1 MINKKVGPGF
11 FLMLLLTS
19 FAVWSCRKDFS
30 KISVADWQAELAAP
44 FIHTTIVLDN
54 LFPDDSNL
62 VTLEDSSLVYFYFKD
77 SVFSLSADT
86 ALDLT
91 DDIVV
96 DQGFSLGE
104 LLMGDFGFD
113 TALAMTEI
121 LPYLDQAIQDT
132 LLKYD
137 GQLTYFPPF
146 SILEPVVVGSEPIE
160 DFIQLEFSDGKMIVT
175 VSNSLPVPL
184 NNIDFQLLDEVGQNI
199 ITEVVINELP
209 PSAQVSDTTLLIG
222 TTLGNEF
229 SFKILS
235 LESPGSF
242 PDMVLIDLSRGLGF
256 DLLATG
262 LKVVGGQ
269 ARISDQIMYSDMEM
283 IDFGL
288 DPEQLKHISFM
299 SGNFVYNLS
308 SEVNI
313 DINVNIQLPTA
324 LIDNEIPQQE
334 FIITANGSTQ
344 QTWDVSGMTADL
356 TTDAEQPY
364 NRMPIEIM
372 LTVLPTDNLVTFDSS
387 DKINGFFSLEQIKL
401 DFADG
406 YMGKQ
411 TVNISQDTF
420 DLNFDFLK
428 RLKGELI
435 LEEPS
440 ITMSYVNSIGVSFR
454 ISTEFLAYNSE
465 TGQSHY
471 LEMDSVDIEVPAQ
484 IGDSVEGA
492 IIIDKTNSSIVDFL
506 AIRPDR
512 IIYYG
517 GGISNPEGENLN
529 FITQIS
535 RLTADAEIKIPLILR
550 AAHLN
555 FVDTLGFSASSDG
568 FPIREG
574 TMKLNIMNG
583 FPFDLTMSM
592 VLTDSISGQILD
604 KLTFDEIASA
614 EVDDKGKVIG
624 KKASEITVGFSKEFL
639 TNMKL
644 SNQALLEVE
653 TSTFGQ
659 GEVPVVLYSDYEIDI
674 TIAFSGKIKP

>member
-1 MINKKVGPGF
+1 MNNKKISPAF
-11 FLMLLLTS
+11 FLIVILATL
-19 FAVWSCRKDFS
+19 AAWSCRKDFS
-30 KISVADWQAELAAP
+30 KISVADWQPEFAAP
-44 FIHTTIVLDN
+44 FIHTTIVLSN

-62 VTLEDSSLVYFYFKD
+62 VVQDDSSLVYFYLKD

-86 ALDLT
+86 ALDFT

-96 DQGFSLGE
+96 DQSFSLGE
-104 LLMGDFGFD
+104 LLMSDFGFNSVF
-113 TALAMTEI
+113 TMSEI
-121 LPYLDQAIQDT
+121 LPFLDQAIQDT

-137 GQLTYFPPF
+137 GQQNYFPPF
-146 SILEPVVVGSEPIE
+146 SLLEPAVVGSEPIE
-160 DFIQLEFSDGKMIVT
+160 DFVQLEFSDGKMIVT
-175 VSNSLPVPL
+175 VSNNLPVPL
-184 NNIDFQLLDEVGQNI
+184 NNIDFQLLDQTNQNI
-199 ITEVVINELP
+199 ITEIAIDQLA
-209 PSAQVSDTTLLIG
+209 PSAQVSDTTLLTG
-222 TTLGNEF
+222 MTLGNEF

-242 PDMVLIDLSRGLGF
+242 PDMVLIDLNQGLGF

-269 ARISDQIMYSDMEM
+269 AKIIDQIMYSDMKM

-299 SGNFVYNLS
+299 SGNFVYVLN

-324 LIDNEIPQQE
+324 LINNEIPQQE
-334 FIITANGSTQ
+334 FIINANGSTQ
-344 QTWDVSGMTADL
+344 QTWDVSSMTTDL
-356 TTDAEQPY
+356 TTDPDQPY
-364 NRMPIEIM
+364 NRMPVQIM
-372 LTVLPTDNLVTFDSS
+372 LTVLPTDNVVTFDSS
-387 DKINGFFSLEQIKL
+387 DKINGYFSLEQIKL

-435 LEEPS
+435 LEDPS
-440 ITMSYVNSIGVSFR
+440 ITMGYVNSIGVPFR

-465 TGQSHY
+465 SGQSHY
-471 LEMDSVDIEVPAQ
+471 LEMDSVDIQTPSQV
-484 IGDSVEGA
+484 GDSVEGK

-529 FITQIS
+529 FITQNS

-550 AAHLN
+550 ADHLN
-555 FVDTLGFSASSDG
+555 FVDTLGFSASSEG
-568 FPIREG
+568 FPVQEG
-574 TMKLNIMNG
+574 AVKLNIMNG

-592 VLTDSISGQILD
+592 VLTDSISGQIID

-614 EVDDKGKVIG
+614 EVDETGKVIG
-624 KKASEITVGFSKEFL
+624 KKASEITIDFSKEFL
-639 TNMKL
+639 DNMKL
-644 SNQALLEVE
+644 SNQAFLEVE

-659 GEVPVVLYSDYEIDI
+659 GGVPVVLYSDYEIDI
-674 TIAFSGKIKP
+674 TIAFTGKIKP